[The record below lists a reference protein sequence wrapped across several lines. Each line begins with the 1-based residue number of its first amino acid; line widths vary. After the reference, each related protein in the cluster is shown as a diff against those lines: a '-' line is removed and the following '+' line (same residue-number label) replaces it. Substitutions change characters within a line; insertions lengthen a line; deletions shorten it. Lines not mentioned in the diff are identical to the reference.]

1 MIATAVLAQGPAN
14 AVASGAIFV
23 GEDTTESPVTSRT
36 MFENRANHI
45 TAVSSVL
52 AFAAKV
58 ANFQPAEKPAKS
70 LVNTLDAFV
79 EKVSTF
85 PGFITAGWVD
95 KSIHLNASLIQMEK
109 EIREADSKIT
119 HLPLIARNL
128 RDLTPGFIQDKTL
141 KKWILSLVVLDKPL
155 DSEDVKFKLV
165 RLVLTLSTD
174 ASHTVIIPEQV
185 ARLTIADFSVMGATL
200 VANAESLSK
209 AITNVVS
216 PRDAIDLFTSPKTI
230 EDVSARGWELLKEKY
245 FKLEAHDWQLVLN
258 WKK

>member
-1 MIATAVLAQGPAN
+1 M
-14 AVASGAIFV
+14 
-23 GEDTTESPVTSRT
+23 
-36 MFENRANHI
+36 
-45 TAVSSVL
+45 
-52 AFAAKV
+52 
-58 ANFQPAEKPAKS
+58 
-70 LVNTLDAFV
+70 
-79 EKVSTF
+79 
-85 PGFITAGWVD
+85 
-95 KSIHLNASLIQMEK
+95 
-109 EIREADSKIT
+109 
-119 HLPLIARNL
+119 
-128 RDLTPGFIQDKTL
+128 